1 MYNYEN
7 KEYLEKLN
15 LKDESWYT
23 DILNL
28 VKKKNPQKIL
38 EVGCGDG
45 AFTRIL
51 NKNKIKTLSI
61 DNSKTFLDYAKKHGK
76 SEFIQIDLNKDELNT
91 IKEKFDAVVLLD
103 VLEHIKNKEK
113 VISQIKD
120 RLKENGSFIFQ
131 CPNLYC
137 NLISVNY
144 KHNPLNMIKKTL
156 RGINGFFK
164 YKFGIKINEITKIK
178 EGLDFKIADH
188 DAVTLTS
195 PYWFLGYFKKNKW
208 KIEMFTSYSFST
220 KNKFIKKII
229 GLGRF
234 IPFIKYLGGKMIF
247 VVKK

>member
-28 VKKKNPQKIL
+28 VKKKNPKKAL

-120 RLKENGSFIFQ
+120 RLKENGSFI
-131 CPNLYC
+131 
-137 NLISVNY
+137 
-144 KHNPLNMIKKTL
+144 
-156 RGINGFFK
+156 
-164 YKFGIKINEITKIK
+164 
-178 EGLDFKIADH
+178 
-188 DAVTLTS
+188 
-195 PYWFLGYFKKNKW
+195 
-208 KIEMFTSYSFST
+208 
-220 KNKFIKKII
+220 
-229 GLGRF
+229 
-234 IPFIKYLGGKMIF
+234 
-247 VVKK
+247 